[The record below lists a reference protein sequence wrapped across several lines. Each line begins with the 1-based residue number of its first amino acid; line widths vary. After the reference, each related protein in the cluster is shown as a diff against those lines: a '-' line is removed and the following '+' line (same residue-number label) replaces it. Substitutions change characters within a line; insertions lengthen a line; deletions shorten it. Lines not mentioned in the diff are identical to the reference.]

1 MRSPLIL
8 GSQLYIVNKVRY
20 EGFQL
25 VRVELLPV
33 CEGVAEKLLC
43 SAELSEVCLVSSSS
57 IKSLCKRS
65 ASASSALM

>member
-43 SAELSEVCLVSSSS
+43 SAELSEVCPLLARHQLNLFAKDLPV
-57 IKSLCKRS
+57 L
-65 ASASSALM
+65 LLH